1 MGGALR
7 QLSAA
12 IPNFAARLPYLDF
25 QKNANNDTY
34 MIDYVGGLKA
44 GEYADEIVRTKYM
57 ATNTEHNFS
66 TVTLYISATGGF
78 FHFEIV
84 RAFEDGAYV
93 DAFLEQLSRH
103 GIAYTR
109 EPESRYVT
117 PENGLVTDLGLL

>member
-1 MGGALR
+1 
-7 QLSAA
+7 
-12 IPNFAARLPYLDF
+12 
-25 QKNANNDTY
+25 

-44 GEYADEIVRTKYM
+44 GEYGHEIVRTKYM
-57 ATNTEHNFS
+57 ATNTEKNFN

-84 RAFEDGAYV
+84 RAFESGVYV

-103 GIAYTR
+103 AIAYVR

-117 PENGLVTDLGLL
+117 PENGLIKDLGLL